1 MQSSKN
7 SKKKPV
13 SGYSGE
19 ALASLNRQIE
29 SGEFSRVYLFYGD
42 ERYLV
47 LQNKN
52 ALIGKIAGDE
62 GSMNLN
68 IHSGNDLPL
77 EQIADEVMTMPFFAE
92 HRLVVIDD
100 CGLFAVKSSGKGG
113 SSDEGE
119 SDNADDT
126 QRNSA
131 AERKTGGRRTGV
143 RRASVPGGASGGAP
157 DGVSGY
163 PGENGD
169 DSVSGSEAQERLSRL
184 ISAIPETTVLLFVE
198 KTADKRSKLYR
209 SVSKYGTVV
218 EFGHPSPDDFRKW
231 VMGRL
236 GREKIQFSNSAYQA
250 FEERTGCDL
259 AVASAELDKL
269 VTYAMDSKEIRRAD
283 VEALVPAKIE
293 NQIFVMIDAIAAKD
307 RTRAIDLYHDLLV
320 LREAPMKILSLLERQ
335 YNLLLQ
341 VKSMSEN
348 GSGKEEIAEATGIR
362 SFIVWKYQKQAGAF
376 SEEDL
381 RQALELLVDTDQ
393 AIKQGRMTDQIG
405 VEMALVELGK
415 TKAPG

>member
-7 SKKKPV
+7 SKKKPA
-13 SGYSGE
+13 SAYSGE
-19 ALASLNRQIE
+19 AVAELRRQIE
-29 SGEFSRVYLFYGD
+29 SGDFSRVYLFYGD

-47 LQNKN
+47 LQNKDL
-52 ALIGKIAGDE
+52 LIEKVSGDE

-100 CGLFAVKSSGKGG
+100 SGLFAVKSSGKGV
-113 SSDEGE
+113 SIDAGE
-119 SDNADDT
+119 PD
-126 QRNSA
+126 SA
-131 AERKTGGRRTGV
+131 GQ
-143 RRASVPGGASGGAP
+143 SYQGGADG
-157 DGVSGY
+157 GVSGA
-163 PGENGD
+163 EAGD
-169 DSVSGSEAQERLSRL
+169 RLIKI

-198 KTADKRSKLYR
+198 KTADKRSRLYR

-231 VMGRL
+231 IMGRL
-236 GREKIQFSNSAYQA
+236 GREKIQFSNGAYQA
-250 FEERTGCDL
+250 FEERTGYDL
-259 AVASAELDKL
+259 AVASAVLDKL
-269 VTYAMDSKEIRRAD
+269 VTYALDTKEIRRAD

-293 NQIFVMIDAIAAKD
+293 NQIFVMIDAIAAKK

-320 LREAPMKILSLLERQ
+320 LREAPLKILSLLERQ

-341 VKSMSEN
+341 VRSMSEE
-348 GSGKEEIAEATGIR
+348 GSGKDEIAEATGIR
-362 SFIVWKYQKQAGAF
+362 PFIVWKYQKQASAF

-405 VEMALVELGK
+405 VEMALAALSR
-415 TKAPG
+415 